1 MKNYVRFGNSV
12 PATAPAGGVS
22 SGDGVLL
29 GSLFGVATADAAE
42 GEPYEAAVVG
52 VFTLPKVS
60 AQAWT
65 VGQKI
70 YWSAAD
76 AACTTTASGNTL
88 IGAAFAPAANP
99 SASGEVRLNGS
110 AA

>member
-1 MKNYVRFGNSV
+1 MKNYIRFGNSV

-29 GSLFGVATADAAE
+29 GSLFGVAAADAAE
-42 GEPYEAAVVG
+42 GEAYEAAVVG
-52 VFTLPKVS
+52 VFVLPKVS
-60 AQAWT
+60 AQGWT
-65 VGQKI
+65 AGQKI

-76 AACTTTASGNTL
+76 AACTTAASGNTL